1 LISASKFVLSTV
13 VELDLTHK
21 KKRVMGT
28 WYLTTEVASYLAY
41 DAPLHHEYALS
52 DTAGKI
58 AIYLIFD
65 NKTTYVINSCIQL
78 K

>member
-1 LISASKFVLSTV
+1 
-13 VELDLTHK
+13 
-21 KKRVMGT
+21 MGT